1 MRMEKTLLQPKGRFD
16 CPFLFLLHGF
26 HTVTTKS
33 YFFNTVRF
41 MNTNELWGQDIA
53 LDENNN
59 PKIAASGELVLT
71 RGVETPLQ
79 DIKLRLFTRLG
90 VLFYDKEYGSLIHD
104 FIFEEN
110 TAQNRAALLSE
121 IIMRIEKDPRVETGK
136 VSAKILNWDEKG
148 VQVAINF
155 TLIGEDNETNLLLR
169 GDTYSKTL
177 IIEDINPTDK
187 ANINIL

>member
-1 MRMEKTLLQPKGRFD
+1 
-16 CPFLFLLHGF
+16 
-26 HTVTTKS
+26 
-33 YFFNTVRF
+33 

-53 LDENNN
+53 LDKNNN
-59 PKIAASGELVLT
+59 PKIAANGELVLT
-71 RGVETPLQ
+71 RWVETPLQ

-90 VLFYDKEYGSLIHD
+90 TLFYDKEYGSLIHD

-121 IIMRIEKDPRVETGK
+121 IIMRIEKDSRVETGK
-136 VSAKILNWDEKG
+136 VSAKILKWDEKG
-148 VQVAINF
+148 VQILINF

-187 ANINIL
+187 ANINIS